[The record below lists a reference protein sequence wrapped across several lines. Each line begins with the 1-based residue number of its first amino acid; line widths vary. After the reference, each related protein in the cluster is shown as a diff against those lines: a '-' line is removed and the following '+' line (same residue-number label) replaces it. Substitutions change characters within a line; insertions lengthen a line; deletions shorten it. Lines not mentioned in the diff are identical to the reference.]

1 MPRKPSNHPTDAELA
16 ILQVLWESG
25 PCTVRE
31 VHERLTNSDK
41 IGYTTVLK
49 TLQIMAEKDLVR
61 RDESQ
66 RAHVYAARRSEEQTQ
81 QRLLGD
87 LLERAYRGSAG
98 KMVMQAL
105 SARVASRQEL
115 DEIRT
120 LLDRMS
126 GEIEDDGDQ

>member
-31 VHERLTNSDK
+31 VHEQLTNSEQ

-126 GEIEDDGDQ
+126 GEIDDDGNQ